1 MWHTDPRLPALHPL
15 VMLTNCT
22 NSDQGWGICVGA
34 WGFPSIILTGQVLV
48 PSLSCQPASAST
60 LFHHVLMEQ
69 EGETSEGSHGSY
81 PTLSQGAGECA
92 NRHPCPGWAK
102 TTSAFFHLKITR
114 LKKKIIFGKGKAT
127 TLCPQSGK
135 NLVFYILLGHNCY
148 LPDLQSLCW

>member
-1 MWHTDPRLPALHPL
+1 M
-15 VMLTNCT
+15 
-22 NSDQGWGICVGA
+22 GA
-34 WGFPSIILTGQVLV
+34 WGFPSIVLTGQVLV

-102 TTSAFFHLKITR
+102 TTSAFFHLT
-114 LKKKIIFGKGKAT
+114 
-127 TLCPQSGK
+127 C
-135 NLVFYILLGHNCY
+135 
-148 LPDLQSLCW
+148 SLCVDSTDKSKGLNLAKLSVI

>member
-1 MWHTDPRLPALHPL
+1 M
-15 VMLTNCT
+15 
-22 NSDQGWGICVGA
+22 GA

-114 LKKKIIFGKGKAT
+114 LKKKNYIRKG
-127 TLCPQSGK
+127 QSHHPLPSVGEEPCV
-135 NLVFYILLGHNCY
+135 LHTIRTQLL
-148 LPDLQSLCW
+148 LA